1 MCNFSLDGPRPL
13 GDPSCCRRVGTARP
27 PHSVF
32 PPPALMS
39 PFHYCAAI
47 HHAHGQGDF
56 AGTSV
61 CVGHVA
67 QDIITGDKAQAL
79 ALPVGAPG
87 SHCSSSSCLGA
98 WFCAAP
104 ASREGPGLWSS
115 HSLASSLLPDM
126 PVELSPSLLSF
137 PGRLQTLT
145 LAVSQIKD
153 ICACQILAAVSSV
166 LIPMRNSM
174 VKASQTPDAGS
185 HRHRYS
191 WSLSVMAMDQDSLHH
206 PPPTSHRWLLYHNRD
221 LSCHSPYQ
229 INARA
234 AEVLYIDVIIRCGG
248 W

>member
-47 HHAHGQGDF
+47 HHTHGQGDF

-61 CVGHVA
+61 CVGDVA

-87 SHCSSSSCLGA
+87 SH
-98 WFCAAP
+98 AP
-104 ASREGPGLWSS
+104 AAAAWVPGSVQPQPEEKGQVCGPLMPWPAAFYQTCPWSS
-115 HSLASSLLPDM
+115 AQAC
-126 PVELSPSLLSF
+126 SPSQAGFRPSLWQYL
-137 PGRLQTLT
+137 RLKTSAPARCWQ
-145 LAVSQIKD
+145 Q
-153 ICACQILAAVSSV
+153 SSV

-174 VKASQTPDAGS
+174 VKAIPDP
-185 HRHRYS
+185 RHR
-191 WSLSVMAMDQDSLHH
+191 
-206 PPPTSHRWLLYHNRD
+206 
-221 LSCHSPYQ
+221 
-229 INARA
+229 
-234 AEVLYIDVIIRCGG
+234 
-248 W
+248 